1 MVGSNEQR
9 SGRWSLR
16 TETRGHFLEG
26 RALVMG
32 ATGADLVVA
41 AEATDAFSSSH
52 SVSVNGKG
60 RGISGVASRK
70 SEGSS
75 WSLV

>member
-1 MVGSNEQR
+1 
-9 SGRWSLR
+9 
-16 TETRGHFLEG
+16 
-26 RALVMG
+26 MG

-41 AEATDAFSSSH
+41 AKVTDAFSSSD

-60 RGISGVASRK
+60 GGISGAASRK
-70 SEGSS
+70 SQGLS